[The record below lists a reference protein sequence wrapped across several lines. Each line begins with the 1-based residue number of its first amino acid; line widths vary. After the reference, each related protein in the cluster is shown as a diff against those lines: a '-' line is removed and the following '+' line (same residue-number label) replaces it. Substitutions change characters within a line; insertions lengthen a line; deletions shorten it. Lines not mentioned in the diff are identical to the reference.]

1 VKRVILDEGVPKILA
16 RKLRENGID
25 AVAFPNDW
33 KQVSDGTLLSDIERQ
48 GFQVLVTNDKRMQF
62 QQNMAS
68 RNLAVLVLPT
78 NNRIALLEM
87 VAEVADALQRAKPGE
102 FLHIETRSVV
112 APNRRA

>member
-1 VKRVILDEGVPKILA
+1 VKRVILDEGVPRVLA

-25 AVAFPNDW
+25 ATAFPNDW
-33 KQVSDGTLLSDIERQ
+33 KQISDGTLLSDIERR

-78 NNRIALLEM
+78 NNRIALLKM
-87 VAEVADALQRAKPGE
+87 VSQVVDALQRAKPGE
-102 FLHIETRSVV
+102 FLHIKTRGAA
-112 APNRRA
+112 APNHRA

>member
-1 VKRVILDEGVPKILA
+1 VKRVILDEGVPKVLA
-16 RKLRENGID
+16 RKLRANGID
-25 AVAFPNDW
+25 AVSFPNDW
-33 KQVSDGTLLSDIERQ
+33 KQLSDSTLLSNIERQ

-87 VAEVADALQRAKPGE
+87 VSDVIDALQRARPGE
-102 FLHIETRSVV
+102 FLHIKTRSPV
-112 APNRRA
+112 APNNRA